1 MGATAEERRSFG
13 ATLAAAA
20 GRLAVEQRAD
30 GEIPVSLCRAGETGA
45 GSPDRTLFASA
56 LAVPFLDSL
65 AASGAPR
72 AAGLAAAARGFLRR
86 ERGRGDLVRFW
97 PRSHPRGRALP
108 PDLDDTAAVARA
120 LGARRPARLGRLL
133 AAQRDG
139 DGRLRTWLLP
149 RSAVGLLRFP
159 ELLAALPLVSAR
171 HPFWTRSEAHR
182 DDVDAGANAQA
193 LAWLG
198 DRPELAAAAAWLCEL
213 ARTGREEEADRW
225 HRCWGVRWL
234 IARAAGRAPSL
245 AAAARA
251 LAARVG
257 EEAGQIARAGAAADV
272 ALALATGAA
281 VRAPAPARVT
291 LAARLLAE
299 QDAEGGW
306 PRAGIW
312 FGGPRRTV
320 DWGSA
325 ALSTAL
331 AAGAL
336 AAEVALRDATG

>member
-1 MGATAEERRSFG
+1 
-13 ATLAAAA
+13 
-20 GRLAVEQRAD
+20 
-30 GEIPVSLCRAGETGA
+30 
-45 GSPDRTLFASA
+45 
-56 LAVPFLDSL
+56 
-65 AASGAPR
+65 
-72 AAGLAAAARGFLRR
+72 
-86 ERGRGDLVRFW
+86 
-97 PRSHPRGRALP
+97 
-108 PDLDDTAAVARA
+108 
-120 LGARRPARLGRLL
+120 
-133 AAQRDG
+133 
-139 DGRLRTWLLP
+139 
-149 RSAVGLLRFP
+149 
-159 ELLAALPLVSAR
+159 
-171 HPFWTRSEAHR
+171 
-182 DDVDAGANAQA
+182 
-193 LAWLG
+193 
-198 DRPELAAAAAWLCEL
+198 
-213 ARTGREEEADRW
+213 
-225 HRCWGVRWL
+225 VRWL

-245 AAAARA
+245 AAAAPA

-257 EEAGQIARAGAAADV
+257 EEAGELTRAGAAADV

-281 VRAPAPARVT
+281 VGAPAPARVT